1 MVTSK
6 LESLGYLIVTL
17 VLSLRDHG
25 LKVNRIRVWVL
36 GVLAPFVS
44 EAVRKEAQRQA
55 EIVELYLRQSPL
67 PLSHCLLE
75 ESDTD
80 FQYYSKELMAPPN
93 KLSFAEALKGDM
105 KMRRKYP
112 RLHKA
117 FWKKRFKTV
126 APELP
131 ADIDNFYK
139 TTVVTARE
147 CALLQYDERVQ
158 EQESQDAM
166 DGTEDSAL
174 DNVDSYLD
182 SSQGVDRYNRMQD
195 SLPTVTPQG
204 RIIKVKKLKVKRKRT
219 YRHVLGLEKLMCQGI
234 DRALLKNKRYRDF
247 KNRVL
252 SDLAGNAFAGPH
264 VAVAT
269 LVTATV
275 LAQHAPRSEEE
286 HERALNHAKQLAR
299 RLQSKEK
306 AGKEKGKYC
315 KSKEKAGKSKE
326 KAGKSKEKA
335 GKENGKTC
343 KLKSKERQQQGQVGK
358 SKGKCRKSKEQAGK
372 SQPKAKPKKEKLKAE
387 PKKKKQKAEP
397 KKEKQK
403 VARRLR

>member
-147 CALLQYDERVQ
+147 CAPLQYDERVQ

-166 DGTEDSAL
+166 DGTKDSAL

-182 SSQGVDRYNRMQD
+182 SSQGVGMSEASPHDEGEKAEAGAATAEQVAQAGAATAEQVQEDTNEKGDGDGSGRKVAEGKEQNDEDEKGHGDSSGKALAAEKNRGRRFSSCRRAAQGCRREGNRRGTKQGQGRRARRYN
-195 SLPTVTPQG
+195 
-204 RIIKVKKLKVKRKRT
+204 
-219 YRHVLGLEKLMCQGI
+219 
-234 DRALLKNKRYRDF
+234 N
-247 KNRVL
+247 
-252 SDLAGNAFAGPH
+252 
-264 VAVAT
+264 
-269 LVTATV
+269 
-275 LAQHAPRSEEE
+275 
-286 HERALNHAKQLAR
+286 
-299 RLQSKEK
+299 
-306 AGKEKGKYC
+306 
-315 KSKEKAGKSKE
+315 
-326 KAGKSKEKA
+326 
-335 GKENGKTC
+335 
-343 KLKSKERQQQGQVGK
+343 ERQ
-358 SKGKCRKSKEQAGK
+358 
-372 SQPKAKPKKEKLKAE
+372 
-387 PKKKKQKAEP
+387 
-397 KKEKQK
+397 
-403 VARRLR
+403 